1 MRRFS
6 ITLVL
11 GFLATFF
18 LQQQSIAQAQKPK
31 PEDVLRKMS
40 DYLGKLPAFACRI
53 VGTLD
58 IKPAHEDRMQ
68 EVMKMSVLL
77 ELPNRLALIVDEG
90 KMGLTIVSDGKKL
103 TQYLAVLIRYTSHEA
118 PASFA
123 ELTEFGVTLKL

>member
-18 LQQQSIAQAQKPK
+18 VQQQSLAQAQKPK

-58 IKPAHEDRMQ
+58 IKPAHEDPMQ
-68 EVMKMSVLL
+68 EVTKMTARL
-77 ELPNRLALIVDEG
+77 ERPNRLALLVDEG

-103 TQYLAVLIRYTSHEA
+103 TQYLAVLKRIQAAKRRRA
-118 PASFA
+118 
-123 ELTEFGVTLKL
+123 TLK